1 MSLKFNFE
9 PIVKDGF
16 VNIGGSTLY
25 NKDQGYGFETF
36 KFRIDVQNGNYDVK
50 IVLKNSKK
58 DIATA
63 NVMVFP
69 RRLMIKDAKI
79 KKGDL
84 YVNEF
89 TVNVKNEKIIFE
101 IETDSAEVCSI
112 EISESK
118 APVVVYLA
126 GDSTVCDQENIPYAG
141 WGQALG
147 CFFKKGIS
155 ISNHAYSGRSSK
167 SFIEEGRLEKILEN
181 IKEGDYLFIQFGH
194 NDQKED
200 KRYTEPNTTYKI
212 MLKVY
217 IDEARKRK
225 AIPVLITPVARRHF
239 DENGK
244 IVGSGLHF
252 DYPKAMR
259 ELAEKENV
267 FLIDLLQMS
276 ARLYEKLGVEESK
289 KLFVHA
295 KPGEYPQFPEGVEDN
310 THFNMYGAYEIAKL
324 VVEGIKNSDLK
335 LREYLR

>member
-1 MSLKFNFE
+1 MILKFNFE
-9 PIVKDGF
+9 PIVKNDF
-16 VNIGGSTLY
+16 INVSGSTLY
-25 NKDQGYGFETF
+25 NREQGYGFETF
-36 KFRIDVQNGNYDVK
+36 KFRVDVPNGNYDIK
-50 IVLKNSKK
+50 LALRNFKK
-58 DIATA
+58 DVTSAT
-63 NVMVFP
+63 VMVFP
-69 RRLMIKDAKI
+69 RRLMIKDAQI
-79 KKGDL
+79 KRGDI
-84 YVNEF
+84 YEEEF

-101 IETDSAEVCSI
+101 IETDGAEVCSI
-112 EISESK
+112 EVKEAQNPI
-118 APVVVYLA
+118 VIYLA
-126 GDSTVCDQENIPYAG
+126 GDSTVCDQENLPYAG

-147 CFFKKGIS
+147 CFFKKGVS

-167 SFIEEGRLEKILEN
+167 SFIEEGRLTKILEN

-194 NDQKED
+194 NDQKDD
-200 KRYTEPNTTYKI
+200 KRHTEANTTFKI

-217 IDEARKRK
+217 IDEARKRG
-225 AIPVLITPVARRHF
+225 AVPVLVTPVARRHF

-259 ELAEKENV
+259 ELAEEENV

-276 ARLYEKLGVEESK
+276 SQLFEKLGVEESK

-324 VVEGIKNSDLK
+324 VVEGIRKVNLK
-335 LREYLR
+335 LKEYLR